1 LTANE
6 VLVSDQPLN
15 FPSHFLFGAATAA
28 YQIEGA
34 AHEDGRVDS
43 IWDTFCRLPGKVRHG
58 DTGDIACDHYHRL
71 EEDLDLI
78 SALGLQ
84 AYRFS
89 IAWPRVM
96 PDAKGRPNQKGVDFY
111 RRLLDGLKARGVTPM
126 ATLYHWDLP
135 QILQDKGGWLNRETA
150 DRFADYTATMAEAF
164 REDVPLWLTLNEP
177 WCSSFIGHLEGR
189 HAPGLTDLSA
199 AVTAAHHLLLA
210 HGLSVQALRAAG
222 VTGQIGIALNLT
234 HVVPATDRP
243 EDMAAAARLDGNQNR
258 WFLHPLFKGGYPED
272 MIAWYGERAD
282 LTALRQD
289 DFDLIRG
296 PIDYIGINYYQRLVV
311 SAGDGAYGEYKHP
324 PEDPMTPAGL
334 ATKSDGLFQILRRV
348 HSDYTQLPVYITE
361 IGVALCDYVDPEG
374 GVDDLE
380 RITYLDAHLRS
391 TQAAILTGVDV
402 RGYFVWSLMDNLEW
416 ADGYQRRYGIVY
428 VDFRTQIRVPK
439 ASARWYQGLIKV
451 GRPSS

>member
-1 LTANE
+1 
-6 VLVSDQPLN
+6 
-15 FPSHFLFGAATAA
+15 
-28 YQIEGA
+28 
-34 AHEDGRVDS
+34 
-43 IWDTFCRLPGKVRHG
+43 
-58 DTGDIACDHYHRL
+58 
-71 EEDLDLI
+71 
-78 SALGLQ
+78 
-84 AYRFS
+84 
-89 IAWPRVM
+89 
-96 PDAKGRPNQKGVDFY
+96 
-111 RRLLDGLKARGVTPM
+111 
-126 ATLYHWDLP
+126 
-135 QILQDKGGWLNRETA
+135 
-150 DRFADYTATMAEAF
+150 
-164 REDVPLWLTLNEP
+164 
-177 WCSSFIGHLEGR
+177 
-189 HAPGLTDLSA
+189 
-199 AVTAAHHLLLA
+199 
-210 HGLSVQALRAAG
+210 
-222 VTGQIGIALNLT
+222 
-234 HVVPATDRP
+234 
-243 EDMAAAARLDGNQNR
+243 
-258 WFLHPLFKGGYPED
+258 